1 MADHP
6 VRIVVED
13 DLQRSRLTVLV
24 RLLLAIPHLIILA
37 IFAIAAFF
45 VAIAGWLVAVVTGRL
60 PDGIHSLLSQ
70 FVRYATRVDAYLG
83 IAANPWPPVSGSRG
97 VTTYTVDLELPE
109 AAEGQRRLTILFRFF
124 LALPALV
131 LATVLGSW
139 VLNLSA
145 GGGGGSEASDYGES
159 TAAYAGGLATAATV
173 FAWFV
178 ALALARVSRGLRDLI
193 AYAIGFGAQTWSY
206 LLLLTDRYPDARP
219 DSHVAPLPLDPH
231 PVRLGFG
238 DDLRRS
244 RLTVFFRLL
253 LALPH
258 IVWLTLWGLLVAILA
273 IPIWLATLVAGRNP
287 VVFQRFVGAFVRY
300 DAHVSAFI
308 LLVGGPF
315 PGFDG
320 RAGVYP
326 VDVTVDRSDGQ
337 HRLKT
342 LVRLVLAVPA
352 FILAGGYA
360 GASFVTA
367 FFGWFASLILGRM
380 PAGLAHLGA
389 ASIRY
394 NAQTLSYF
402 LLLTDRYP
410 FASPALAV
418 EEPEPE
424 PEPEPELPGPEAPLQ
439 PDQSHEPPP
448 APGPTFPEPAH

>member
-6 VRIVVED
+6 VRIVIED
-13 DLQRSRLTVLV
+13 DLQRSRLTVLL

-37 IFAIAAFF
+37 VFAIAAFF
-45 VAIAGWLVAVVTGRL
+45 VAIAGWFVALVTGRL
-60 PDGIHSLLSQ
+60 PDGIHGFLSQ
-70 FVRYATRVDAYLG
+70 FVRYATRVDAYVGL
-83 IAANPWPPVSGSRG
+83 AANPWPPVSGSRG
-97 VTTYTVDLELPE
+97 VTTYPIDLELP
-109 AAEGQRRLTILFRFF
+109 AAERQRRWTILLRFF
-124 LALPALV
+124 LALPAVLISTV
-131 LATVLGSW
+131 LASW
-139 VLNLSA
+139 VWSVSF
-145 GGGGGSEASDYGES
+145 GGGSSGASDYDTS
-159 TAAYAGGLATAATV
+159 AAAYTGGLATAAAV

-193 AYAIGFGAQTWSY
+193 AYAIGYGAQTWSY
-206 LLLLTDRYPDARP
+206 LLLLTERYPDARP
-219 DSHVAPLPLDPH
+219 DSHVAPLPLEPH

-258 IVWLTLWGLLVAILA
+258 LVWLTLWSLLVPVVAILA
-273 IPIWLATLVAGRNP
+273 WVATLVTGRNP
-287 VVFQRFVGAFVRY
+287 VVFQRFLGAFVRY

-320 RAGVYP
+320 RPGLYP
-326 VDVTVDRSDGQ
+326 VDVTVERSDRQ

-342 LVRLVLAVPA
+342 LARLPLALPA
-352 FILAGGYA
+352 LVLAGGYA
-360 GASFVTA
+360 GAALVAA
-367 FFGWFASLILGRM
+367 FLGWFASLVTGRM

-394 NAQTLSYF
+394 SAQTASYL

-424 PEPEPELPGPEAPLQ
+424 EPEPAPETTYQ
-439 PDQSHEPPP
+439 PEPNEPPP